1 MEAQI
6 ASTYKLC
13 EHIRANGKQC
23 GSPAM
28 RGMHLCY
35 YHRRN
40 RPLRGRE
47 LVTSLHTRREIQKA
61 LSNICVALGS
71 NRLSVEEASKLI
83 YAVQTAMMTM
93 K

>member
-1 MEAQI
+1 MEAQTT
-6 ASTYKLC
+6 STYKLC
-13 EHIRANGKQC
+13 EHILASGKSC

-40 RPLRGRE
+40 RPIRGRE
-47 LVTSLHTRREIQKA
+47 LVTSLQTRREIQKA

-71 NRLSVEEASKLI
+71 NRLSCEEASKLI

>member
-1 MEAQI
+1 
-6 ASTYKLC
+6 
-13 EHIRANGKQC
+13 
-23 GSPAM
+23 M
-28 RGMHLCY
+28 RGMSLCY
-35 YHRRN
+35 FHRRN

-61 LSNICVALGS
+61 LSNICQALGS
-71 NRLSVEEASKLI
+71 DRISCEEAGKLL